1 MAHWTLDVWG
11 IYGFRLD
18 FSPQL
23 LHITVAMFCITFGI
37 GNELTEGAVKH
48 CAWREG
54 RHILFDFGGFFLVEF
69 RISDFICVIVKYLK
83 KKSVFFVNFG

>member
-23 LHITVAMFCITFGI
+23 LHITVAMVCITFGI
-37 GNELTEGAVKH
+37 GNELTEGAVKQ
-48 CAWREG
+48 CAFREG
-54 RHILFDFGGFFLVEF
+54 GTFYLTLEDFF
-69 RISDFICVIVKYLK
+69 
-83 KKSVFFVNFG
+83 